1 MIGTNAGTKNP
12 TLYPT
17 NVTAI
22 TTIIFKMYGIHK
34 IGLYMIGIPNVTGS
48 LIPNHPGTKAIF
60 DTALICSDLAFNPN
74 NTSGNVF
81 PEPPHT
87 PIHAYNVT
95 G

>member
-12 TLYPT
+12 TLYPI
-17 NVTAI
+17 NVHNITAI
-22 TTIIFKMYGIHK
+22 LFKMYGIHK

-48 LIPNHPGTKAIF
+48 LIPNHPGINAIF

-74 NTSGNVF
+74 NASGNVF
-81 PEPPHT
+81 PAPPHKPT
-87 PIHAYNVT
+87 HPNNVT